1 MIPCIQNVQ
10 NRPIPERNEGEGL
23 PGQEEGQ
30 GVPAKPC
37 RVPAGVMECS
47 GMRQRRRAHTKCPES
62 PSGAVLGE
70 GGIRPGVSAGR
81 WPGLDRDG
89 QQTRPEAPGP
99 FAAIEV

>member
-10 NRPIPERNEGEGL
+10 NRPIPERNEGEGV
-23 PGQEEGQ
+23 PGQGEGQ

-62 PSGAVLGE
+62 PLGAVLGE

-81 WPGLDRDG
+81 WPGLD
-89 QQTRPEAPGP
+89 
-99 FAAIEV
+99 